1 MTHPSAPV
9 TWLTPQVHAR
19 LQAELDGLMAAR
31 GSQGSAERVAAEARI
46 RQLMSVLKDARTH
59 QPADDG
65 VVEPGML
72 VNAVIDGHPEVF
84 LMGSREI
91 FGESSMDVFSE
102 RSPLGLAIHG
112 LKPGEEA
119 SYQTPRGATVSV
131 SVVSATP
138 YAGAEVPPAQL
149 TTSDLAGAS

>member
-1 MTHPSAPV
+1 MTHPAASV

-31 GSQGSAERVAAEARI
+31 GGQESAERVAVEARI
-46 RQLMSVLKDARTH
+46 RQVMTVLKDARMH
-59 QPADDG
+59 EPADDG

-72 VNAVIDGHPEVF
+72 VTAVIDGEPEEF

-91 FGESSMDVFSE
+91 FGDSDLNVFSE

-112 LKPGEEA
+112 LKPGETS
-119 SYQTPRGATVSV
+119 SYPTPRGRTVSV

-138 YAGAEVPPAQL
+138 YAG
-149 TTSDLAGAS
+149 SDIPS

>member
-1 MTHPSAPV
+1 MIHPAAPV

-19 LQAELDGLMAAR
+19 LQAELDGLMGAR
-31 GSQGSAERVAAEARI
+31 GSQESAERVAAEARI
-46 RQLMSVLKDARTH
+46 RQLMSVLKDARMH

-72 VNAVIDGHPEVF
+72 IDAVIDGQPEVF

-91 FGESSMDVFSE
+91 FGDSDLNVFSE

-112 LKPGEEA
+112 LKPGEA
-119 SYQTPRGATVSV
+119 SSYLTPRGTRVSV

-138 YAGAEVPPAQL
+138 YAGA
-149 TTSDLAGAS
+149 DLVS